1 MVTQATHSLRWEIID
16 SKANFCVL
24 DIIIPA
30 ILVDAVYKEATHS
43 QKKIT
48 SPFGF
53 HKRETPSAYIEQNYQ
68 VNLVEHTRGF
78 LLKYLVINFLH
89 NVIQQKK
96 ILVAGSPRLA
106 NITFKPN
113 NDAHFTFDLSLFAPI
128 SFQEWRYL
136 PFKAPKRKNYKDLD
150 RQVESFIQEEIE
162 SKQANTTPGV
172 NIGDWINF
180 SITLLNEDK
189 HPILN
194 GHTANFWF
202 KIGDEEPDKPAHE
215 LFLHKKNG
223 ESFCT
228 THGIIQDYFSN
239 ELRTNYHFAITIL
252 DIVPYTYFCFDQFK
266 QHFRIKSNKEM
277 YQKLIEVFSYRNDLS
292 LRRTMVEETFKLLF
306 SKHKFEIPNHLVL
319 RQQKQVLTAVQN
331 NPDYHV
337 YRVQKDFK
345 EVVRELAEKQIR
357 EEIFIDQLAHEEEIQ
372 VTAHDIKN
380 YLNFTKRSRMLE
392 FLYFRPPQTKINSQE
407 YPILTHELIPTCL
420 REKMV
425 NHMIHQLTKK

>member
-1 MVTQATHSLRWEIID
+1 
-16 SKANFCVL
+16 
-24 DIIIPA
+24 
-30 ILVDAVYKEATHS
+30 
-43 QKKIT
+43 
-48 SPFGF
+48 
-53 HKRETPSAYIEQNYQ
+53 
-68 VNLVEHTRGF
+68 
-78 LLKYLVINFLH
+78 LVINFLH
-89 NVIQQKK
+89 TLIQQKK
-96 ILVAGSPRLA
+96 ILVAGSPRLST
-106 NITFKPN
+106 ITFTPSH
-113 NDAHFTFDLSLFAPI
+113 DAHFTFEFSLFAPI
-128 SFQEWRYL
+128 SFQDWKYL

-162 SKQANTTPGV
+162 AKQAYTDNGI

-180 SITLLNEDK
+180 SIALLNEDK
-189 HPILN
+189 NPILY

-202 KIGDEEPDKPAHE
+202 KLGDEEPDRPSQE

-223 ESFCT
+223 ETFCT
-228 THGIIQDYFSN
+228 NHPIIQDYFSN
-239 ELRTNYHFAITIL
+239 ELKTNYHFGITVL
-252 DIVPYTYFCFDQFK
+252 DIIPHAYFCFDKFK

-292 LRRTMVEETFKLLF
+292 LRRTMVEESFKLLF
-306 SKHKFEIPNHLVL
+306 SKHKFEIPNHLIL
-319 RQQKQVLTAVQN
+319 RQQKQVLIDVQN

-372 VTAHDIKN
+372 VTSQDIKN
-380 YLNFTKRSRMLE
+380 YLNFSKRARMLE

-407 YPILTHELIPTCL
+407 YPILTTELIPICL
-420 REKMV
+420 REKMI